1 MYYCQFENFGLAFFS
16 RWSVWRLSLM
26 SKRVQLDN
34 SKQIEIILHGSVYL
48 KKSIRK

>member
-1 MYYCQFENFGLAFFS
+1 
-16 RWSVWRLSLM
+16 M